1 MIKLNDFIEISHIYD
16 KKYIVL
22 DIETSGVSRIN
33 SKVLVIGILSS
44 DGEFVQYA
52 ITDENEEKALLS
64 SISKMLDG
72 KHIITFNGDIFDIPF
87 IKSRMAFYGLE
98 PFTEEASFDIRK
110 YLIKNKYITDIEKF
124 SLKELEIYHNIK
136 RFEEFELD
144 SDVEFYT
151 FDEFKNE
158 NFEKVL
164 LHNKYDVINT
174 NALLD
179 LVDRIEESKNIYLNG
194 STIKIDSIFHD
205 KNIMEV
211 NGNISPKIMDYFL
224 EGHNF
229 SLSIS
234 NSSFEL
240 KLYIVEG
247 YLENGVLGYVHIVDY
262 VPDYVEESPYNL
274 RKDLI
279 PVFQSRYY
287 LENIKNIMKNI
298 FKEIIKWPLILHL
311 GSFCYFKY
319 CANCSLSTSI
329 SGIDITSL
337 LNIM

>member
-16 KKYIVL
+16 KDFIVL
-22 DIETSGVSRIN
+22 DIETSGVSRVH
-33 SKVLVIGILSS
+33 SKVLVIGLLTS
-44 DGEFVQYA
+44 DGEFIQYA
-52 ITDENEEKALLS
+52 IMDENEEKMLLS
-64 SISKMLDG
+64 EISEILNG
-72 KHIITFNGDIFDIPF
+72 KYIITFNGDIFDIPF
-87 IKSRMAFYGLE
+87 IKSRMDFYGLE
-98 PFTEEASFDIRK
+98 PFIEEASFDIRK

-124 SLKELEIYHNIK
+124 SLKDLEIYHNIN

-151 FDEFKNE
+151 FDNFKNE
-158 NFEKVL
+158 DFEKVL

-179 LVDRIEESKNIYLNG
+179 LVDRIEESKKIYLND
-194 STIKIDSIFHD
+194 SIIKIDSIFHD
-205 KNIMEV
+205 KNILEI
-211 NGNISPKIMDYFL
+211 NGNISPEIMDYFL
-224 EGHNF
+224 EEQNF

-234 NSSFEL
+234 DSSFQL

-247 YLENGVLGYVHIVDY
+247 YLDSGVLGFVHIVNY
-262 VPDYVEESPYNL
+262 FPDYEDESSYDL

-298 FKEIIKWPLILHL
+298 FKTIIK
-311 GSFCYFKY
+311 
-319 CANCSLSTSI
+319 
-329 SGIDITSL
+329 
-337 LNIM
+337 